1 MNKFEK
7 YRSVYES
14 YWRLPIKYCTEVP
27 GKKNT
32 SFVIMDFM
40 GKSLLCAWR
49 NNKTCKVGMPFLCK
63 RVIKRGKSGFMYK
76 DKLYSLETEYGWVF

>member
-1 MNKFEK
+1 MYCVLFERNIVK
-7 YRSVYES
+7 KLELV
-14 YWRLPIKYCTEVP
+14 PIKYCTEVP

-63 RVIKRGKSGFMYK
+63 RVICRGIQGSGKF
-76 DKLYSLETEYGWVF
+76 

>member
-14 YWRLPIKYCTEVP
+14 PIKYCTEVP

-49 NNKTCKVGMPFLCK
+49 NNKTCKV
-63 RVIKRGKSGFMYK
+63 
-76 DKLYSLETEYGWVF
+76 